1 MTEMV
6 YNEQLAGKI
15 RTLLQAR
22 RKGFSEKKMFGGME
36 FMLNGS
42 MCCGALKDDLVVRV
56 GPERYEE
63 ALALPHARPM
73 DFTGRKMKG
82 FVYVDPKGWSDD
94 AALKKWVDMGVAYA
108 SSLPKKK

>member
-1 MTEMV
+1 MV

-15 RTLLQAR
+15 HTILAR
-22 RKGFSEKKMFGGME
+22 RRGFSEKKMFGGMA
-36 FMLNGS
+36 FMLDGS

-56 GPERYEE
+56 GSERYEE

-82 FVYVDPKGWSDD
+82 FVYINSKGWSDD
-94 AALKKWVDMGVAYA
+94 AALKKWVDMGVSYA